1 NREDRETLQAIWKDL
16 CYLCA
21 SDFRTFATD
30 EKHIWFRN
38 RMGQTIYRLENLLGQ
53 KMDALGIDGKKVIIN
68 PHREQSIGNVFDI
81 KVSLPEGEHRENVGL
96 KIDDRLV
103 PTQDDY
109 IEYYRDGSVRSA
121 IVSARPRL
129 SPSSINRVETTTSQE
144 IKEKGN
150 ISILRDKN
158 IVRTPNVMIQLSQK
172 RGATIEG
179 LTYPKISDRK
189 MIFRLPHGYFGS
201 IRLSDGSYSGD
212 MILHDRSGLVIN
224 DLQNV
229 VIRYPE
235 SSEYLSMY
243 IPVRAKIMTP
253 LGDFWKTYRV
263 YIDEPRVD
271 LIYQFQLKPV
281 SPFYFRI
288 GNVVINPEAFDKS
301 SLYYATVN
309 GGEDMETYPLNG
321 REVIHD
327 RPVDLTVSTHH
338 SLGAT
343 EGWITIGDQDKSVS
357 VITDKGQLYSVPL
370 LRYEEFQS
378 IYFLRVSH
386 SIGETDETA
395 HNFWQGHNKVAFTIV
410 AHHNQHE
417 EIRQKSLFMNQ
428 GIITM

>member
-1 NREDRETLQAIWKDL
+1 MSDAIL
-16 CYLCA
+16 IA
-21 SDFRTFATD
+21 SDIESLTF
-30 EKHIWFRN
+30 
-38 RMGQTIYRLENLLGQ
+38 
-53 KMDALGIDGKKVIIN
+53 
-68 PHREQSIGNVFDI
+68 
-81 KVSLPEGEHRENVGL
+81 
-96 KIDDRLV
+96 
-103 PTQDDY
+103 
-109 IEYYRDGSVRSA
+109 
-121 IVSARPRL
+121 
-129 SPSSINRVETTTSQE
+129 
-144 IKEKGN
+144 
-150 ISILRDKN
+150 
-158 IVRTPNVMIQLSQK
+158 
-172 RGATIEG
+172 
-179 LTYPKISDRK
+179 PKISDQK
-189 MIFRLPHGYFGS
+189 LIFRLPHGYFGS

-224 DLQNV
+224 DLENV
-229 VIRYPE
+229 TIRYPE
-235 SSEYLSMY
+235 DDEQQPMY
-243 IPVRAKIMTP
+243 IPIRAKIMTP

-271 LIYQFQLKPV
+271 LMYQFQLKPV

-309 GGEDMETYPLNG
+309 GGEDIETYPLNG

-357 VITDKGQLYSVPL
+357 VITNKGQLYSVPL

-378 IYFLRVSH
+378 IYFLRISH

-410 AHHNQHE
+410 ALGGFGSVPGAFFAGLIVGLMT
-417 EIRQKSLFMNQ
+417 EIPGFWDFCTYLTGFKWMSCVPMTSFKFTWVYLAYFVIMLVRPRGLFGWKQ
-428 GIITM
+428 